1 MTDDLRPHDA
11 ALERLKA
18 LHPRAI
24 DLSLDRMQRLL
35 SALGRPQDRLPP
47 VVHVAGTNG
56 KGSTVAF
63 LRAIAE
69 ASGLKVHVFTSPHL
83 VRFAER
89 IRLAGR
95 LIEEDRL
102 SELLERVEVA
112 NAKAPITFFE
122 ITAAAAFTA
131 FAEEPADLCLLEV
144 GLGGRYDAT
153 NVVAEPELTVITPV
167 DLDHREFLGGTV
179 EEIALEKA
187 GIIKSGRPVVLGRQR
202 ENAFQVLA
210 AEAER
215 LDAPV
220 VALGQDFDAYAD
232 RDGMAW
238 QAVDHLL
245 DLPCPALFG
254 PHQID
259 NAAVAVAAARLLR
272 DTRVTAVTIAAGLK
286 QASWPGRMQR
296 LTAGP
301 FAEAA
306 RARGSDLWLDGG
318 HNPHAAAAQ
327 AEALSRLQAR
337 DGRPVTLIAGM
348 LGNKDAAGF
357 FSAYAGLRP
366 RVLTVGFRAE
376 AAADPRA
383 LADMARMVG
392 LDAEVGGDLE
402 GALEMALAAEG
413 PPPRV
418 LIAGSLYLAGEVLA
432 RSPETWPV

>member
-1 MTDDLRPHDA
+1 MTDLLHAHDA

-18 LHPRAI
+18 LHPKKI
-24 DLSLDRMQRLL
+24 DLSLGRIERLL
-35 SALGRPQDRLPP
+35 DALGRPQDRLPP

-56 KGSTVAF
+56 KGSTLAF
-63 LRAIAE
+63 LRGIAE

-95 LIEEDRL
+95 LIEDEHL
-102 SELLERVEVA
+102 AEVLERVERT
-112 NAKAPITFFE
+112 NAGAPITFFE
-122 ITAAAAFTA
+122 ITAAAAFLA
-131 FAEEPADLCLLEV
+131 FAETDADLCLIEV
-144 GLGGRYDAT
+144 GLGGRFDAT
-153 NVVAEPELTVITPV
+153 NVVAAPEITVITPI

-179 EEIALEKA
+179 EEIAREKA
-187 GIIKSGRPVVLGRQR
+187 GIIKAQRPVVLGRQR
-202 ENAFQVLA
+202 ENAFHVLA

-220 VALGQDFDAYAD
+220 VALGREFDAYAE
-232 RDGMAW
+232 RGGMTW
-238 QAVDHLL
+238 QGPDDLL
-245 DLPCPALFG
+245 DLPCPSLFG

-259 NAAVAVAAARLLR
+259 NAAAAVAAARLLR
-272 DTRVTAVTIAAGLK
+272 DTRVTAATIGRGIAEAR
-286 QASWPGRMQR
+286 WPARLQR

-301 FAEAA
+301 FAEAG
-306 RARGSDLWLDGG
+306 RARGSDVWLDGG
-318 HNPHAAAAQ
+318 HNPHAAQAQ
-327 AEALSRLQAR
+327 ADALGRLQAR

-348 LGNKDAAGF
+348 LGAKDAAGF

-376 AAADPRA
+376 AAADPRS

-392 LDAEVGGDLE
+392 LDAEVGGDLDT
-402 GALEMALAAEG
+402 ALDTALAAEG
-413 PPPRV
+413 PAPRV

-432 RSPETWPV
+432 RSPETWPS